1 MLRIRLSR
9 TGKIRQPSYRVVVA
23 EKEDKRDGRIVE
35 NIGHYNPLPNPAEY
49 KIKEDR
55 ALYWLS
61 VGAQPTDAVRVLLEK
76 QGTMGRLTRL
86 HAGESLDTLV
96 TEYTG
101 VAPTAAKTKDVA
113 ETVVDKAKDVVETV
127 VDKAEEVADKAED
140 IAEAAV
146 DKVQEAAE
154 AVAAE
159 AVADEAEAVVEKVED
174 AAEAV
179 ADKVEDV
186 AEAAV
191 DEAKDI
197 VEAAADKVEEAVEA
211 ATDGA
216 GEGA

>member
-86 HAGESLDTLV
+86 HAGESLDALV

-101 VAPTAAKTKDVA
+101 VAPAAAKTKDVA
-113 ETVVDKAKDVVETV
+113 ETVVDKAEEV
-127 VDKAEEVADKAED
+127 VDKAEDV
-140 IAEAAV
+140 AEAAV

-154 AVAAE
+154 AVA
-159 AVADEAEAVVEKVED
+159 DEAKAVVEKVGD

-179 ADKVEDV
+179 ADKAEDV